1 MTDED
6 ALDIAQYLASLP
18 PVVHAIDDQ
27 CTFPPP
33 SMEESAVPTRWAR
46 RQEGPPGVGRRAT
59 APSLRAAGSPWPTV
73 ASPRASYSTYRR

>member
-1 MTDED
+1 MPFGPQEGYAGMTDED

-33 SMEESAVPTRWAR
+33 SMEESAVPTR
-46 RQEGPPGVGRRAT
+46 
-59 APSLRAAGSPWPTV
+59 
-73 ASPRASYSTYRR
+73 